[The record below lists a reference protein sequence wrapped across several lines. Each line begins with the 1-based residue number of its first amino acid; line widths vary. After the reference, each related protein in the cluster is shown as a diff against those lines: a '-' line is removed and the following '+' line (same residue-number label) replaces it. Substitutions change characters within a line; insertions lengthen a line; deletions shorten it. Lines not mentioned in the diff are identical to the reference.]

1 MLNMVKRVL
10 NISDKY
16 KNKII
21 LGIVLNF
28 LKSIS
33 MALMLPAI
41 YIVVSHLDSITP
53 QIICYSL
60 SILIVSVLGRF
71 LFQWLMDISMSA
83 KGFDMFRDYR
93 LDIGERMRKAPMGY
107 YSEQCLGSIQ
117 TVLTSTASELE
128 QYCMMA
134 IIDLSGGILMTV
146 AMMIFF
152 LYYNFIFAL
161 ITLAG
166 LCAGMGLLQLIQKTA
181 SKHTPIVLAAQENMT
196 TQALEY
202 IRGIAVLRAFSQTN
216 GSEDD
221 VYKAFEQKRQA
232 DCGLENA
239 TLPLLKY
246 YSAVYKLTGCV
257 LLFAA
262 VVLHLTGMIS
272 LAYCLMFIVSA
283 FLVYSEM
290 EQMGDGAFL
299 SRMIITGLDRLE
311 QVTDMPKIDT
321 SEKELV
327 LSNFDIELQNV
338 SFAYDS
344 RQIIKNIS
352 LKVPQGSTCAIVGP
366 SGSGK
371 TTLCNLI
378 ARFWDVQDGKVLI
391 GGQDIKE
398 YTADSLMQYIS
409 MVFQNVYLFNDTIEN
424 NIRFGNP
431 DATHEQIVEAAKRAQ
446 CHDFI
451 SALPKGYDTTVGE
464 GGSSLSGGEKQ
475 RISIARAIL
484 KDAPIVILDEA
495 TSSVDP
501 ENEHELLSAIL
512 ELTQGKTLISIA
524 HRLTTVQN
532 ADQILVIDN
541 GTVVQQGTHSELL
554 TQDGIYQSFWKQR
567 KEATGWTLGGRS

>member
-1 MLNMVKRVL
+1 
-10 NISDKY
+10 
-16 KNKII
+16 
-21 LGIVLNF
+21 
-28 LKSIS
+28 
-33 MALMLPAI
+33 
-41 YIVVSHLDSITP
+41 
-53 QIICYSL
+53 
-60 SILIVSVLGRF
+60 
-71 LFQWLMDISMSA
+71 MSA

-93 LDIGERMRKAPMGY
+93 LIIGERMRKAPMGY

-117 TVLTSTASELE
+117 TVLTSTATELE

-146 AMMIFF
+146 AIMIFF
-152 LYYNFIFAL
+152 LFYNPIFAL
-161 ITLAG
+161 ISLVG
-166 LCAGMGLLQLIQKTA
+166 LCIGMWLLHDIQKTA
-181 SKHTPIVLAAQENMT
+181 SRHTPLLLAAQENMT
-196 TQALEY
+196 SQVLEY
-202 IRGIAVLRAFSQTN
+202 IRGIAVLRSFSQID

-221 VYKAFEQKRQA
+221 IYKAFEGKRQV
-232 DCGLENA
+232 DLNLENA
-239 TLPLLKY
+239 TLHLLKY

-257 LLFAA
+257 MLFAS
-262 VVLHLTGMIS
+262 VVLYLNGIIT
-272 LAYCLMFIVSA
+272 LPYCLMFIVSA

-299 SRMIITGLDRLE
+299 SRIVTTGLDRLE
-311 QVTDMPKIDT
+311 QVTDMPQMDT
-321 SEKELV
+321 SEKGLS
-327 LSNFDIELQNV
+327 LSNFDIELQNI
-338 SFAYDS
+338 SFGYDS

-352 LKVPQGSTCAIVGP
+352 IKVPQGSTCAIVGP

-391 GGQDIKE
+391 GGQDVKN

-409 MVFQNVYLFNDTIEN
+409 MVFQNIYLFNDTIEN

-431 DATHEQIVEAAKRAQ
+431 DATHEQVVEAAKRAQ
-446 CHDFI
+446 CHEFI
-451 SALPKGYDTTVGE
+451 SALPNGYETKVGE

-484 KDAPIVILDEA
+484 KDAPIIILDEA
-495 TSSVDP
+495 TSSIDP

-512 ELTQGKTLISIA
+512 ELTRGKTLISIA

-541 GTVVQQGTHSELL
+541 GRVVQLGTHMELL
-554 TQDGIYQSFWKQR
+554 AQEGIYQNFWTQR
-567 KEATGWTLGGRS
+567 KEATGWELRQ